1 MARMHSGAKGK
12 SGSKKPI
19 KKIPAWTP
27 YQGKEVEKL
36 IVKYAKSGKTTSETG
51 LLLRDSYGINSV
63 KALTGKSVS
72 AILQEN
78 KITHKLPEDMMAL
91 IQKMIGIKAHLEKN
105 KHDQTAKR
113 GLLLTTSK
121 LRRLVKYYQRSG
133 RLAADWTLDP
143 EKLKMYLE

>member
-1 MARMHSGAKGK
+1 MEEGIRSAKRIIDLMRHHANEFFVCRFLCLAQLF
-12 SGSKKPI
+12 S
-19 KKIPAWTP
+19 
-27 YQGKEVEKL
+27 Q
-36 IVKYAKSGKTTSETG
+36 
-51 LLLRDSYGINSV
+51 LLYYIECPR
-63 KALTGKSVS
+63 
-72 AILQEN
+72 
-78 KITHKLPEDMMAL
+78 MAL